1 MGACLVSGR
10 GGPSQL
16 DSAGRASRRR
26 GGGRRVASPHGA
38 RLAAALRAA
47 VGGGKFHQRN
57 EARGGT
63 VVACPPV
70 GATIDRSLVESRS
83 VFDPSLGASKTDK
96 AFQQS
101 NIIAKGWPRYLSC
114 FIGREERRR
123 GALRA

>member
-10 GGPSQL
+10 GGHSQL

-26 GGGRRVASPHGA
+26 DGGRRVASPHGA

-101 NIIAKGWPRYLSC
+101 KVWAICRAKIPCS
-114 FIGREERRR
+114 
-123 GALRA
+123 A

>member
-26 GGGRRVASPHGA
+26 DGGRRVASPHGA

-47 VGGGKFHQRN
+47 VGGGKFHQLN

-70 GATIDRSLVESRS
+70 GATIRS
-83 VFDPSLGASKTDK
+83 
-96 AFQQS
+96 
-101 NIIAKGWPRYLSC
+101 
-114 FIGREERRR
+114 EERRVGKECR
-123 GALRA
+123 SRWSAEDEKADRRSKSK

>member
-10 GGPSQL
+10 GGHSQL

-26 GGGRRVASPHGA
+26 DGGRRVASPHGA

-101 NIIAKGWPRYLSC
+101 RLISN
-114 FIGREERRR
+114 FRRSTNNR
-123 GALRA
+123 ALRPRPLGQE